1 MLLVNG
7 LSFGLAGFV
16 NCVRNLVKEHSR
28 WIGLVQEKLV
38 VKVHRDTLLLL
49 ARLARHFLGEPRI

>member
-1 MLLVNG
+1 V
-7 LSFGLAGFV
+7 GFRV
-16 NCVRNLVKEHSR
+16 QHCVSNLVKEHSR